1 MPILHRYLFREIAV
15 HFVTVTGV
23 LVVIYSSFLFAKV
36 LLQAANNQFSQGVVL
51 SLLGLASLQNLTQL
65 VPIGL
70 FLAIM
75 LALGRLYH
83 DSEMAAMQ
91 ACGFG
96 IRRVCRPVI
105 VLTVLVVAVLGW
117 LAFWISPQAVQQAH
131 DVRMQAMREARFA
144 SLEPKRFRTL
154 AGGDVVFYA
163 ERIDSDG
170 ILYNVFVQR
179 RVGDKVEVVVADRAE
194 QRGAGESQQTF
205 ILYNGERYEGVPG
218 GSEFRIVQ
226 FSEHGI
232 PVQLPNMEAGA
243 ARIDAKPTVD
253 IFNSSDPLD
262 TAEFQKR
269 LSAPL
274 MTFVLAILAVPLA
287 RLRPRQGRYANM
299 GLALLAFFF
308 YVLMTRLAGV
318 WLERQ
323 TLPAVLG
330 VWWVHVAV
338 LGLALWL
345 LFKQDPPDWLL
356 GRAAPAKHAESRA

>member
-1 MPILHRYLFREIAV
+1 MPILSRYLFREIAV

-65 VPIGL
+65 IPIGL

-75 LALGRLYH
+75 LAIGRLYH

-96 IRRVCRPVI
+96 MRRVARPV
-105 VLTVLVVAVLGW
+105 VALTVLIVALLGW
-117 LAFWISPQAVQQAH
+117 MAFWVSPQAVQEAH

-163 ERIDSDG
+163 ERIDANG
-170 ILYNVFVQR
+170 LLFNVFVQR
-179 RVGDKVEVVVADRAE
+179 RVGDKVEVVVAERAE
-194 QRGAGESQQTF
+194 QRGAGDAQQTF
-205 ILYNGERYEGVPG
+205 ILYNGERYEGIPG
-218 GSEFRIVQ
+218 SAEFRIVR
-226 FSEHGI
+226 FAEHGI
-232 PVQLPNMEAGA
+232 PVTLPAMEASD
-243 ARIDAKPTVD
+243 ARINAKPTSALL
-253 IFNSSDPLD
+253 NSDDPKD
-262 TAEFQKR
+262 SAEFQKR

-299 GLALLAFFF
+299 GIALLAFFI
-308 YVLMTRLAGV
+308 YVLATRLAGV
-318 WLERQ
+318 WLERGMIPS
-323 TLPAVLG
+323 TLG
-330 VWWVHVAV
+330 VWWVHVLVMSIAV
-338 LGLALWL
+338 WM
-345 LFKQDPPDWLL
+345 LFRQDPPDWML
-356 GRAAPAKHAESRA
+356 GKAAASKPERA